1 MSTLQKTGYQQ
12 DNIGSWIEKDP
23 EAELIY
29 SMDWS
34 QWLALNDAVSSV
46 EYTLQV
52 RANDPD
58 PLLKLSQG
66 LAQGNTV
73 TYVELGG
80 GQIGKTYTVTAAIET
95 QDGSKDRRSF
105 RIKVQDRSA

>member
-12 DNIGSWIEKDP
+12 DNQGSWIEKDP

-34 QWLALNDAVSSV
+34 QWLATGDGINTVDYA
-46 EYTLQV
+46 LQV

-66 LAQGNTV
+66 KTANDTV
-73 TYVELGG
+73 TFVELGG
-80 GQIGKTYTVTAAIET
+80 GQIGKTYTVTATIVT

>member
-1 MSTLQKTGYQQ
+1 MTTLQKTGYQQ
-12 DNIGSWIEKDP
+12 DNQGSWIEKDP

-29 SMDWS
+29 SMDWT
-34 QWLALNDAVSSV
+34 QWLAAGDGIDTVNYA
-46 EYTLQV
+46 LQV

-66 LAQGNTV
+66 KAQADKV

-80 GQIGKTYTVTAAIET
+80 GQVGKTYTVTATVVT

-105 RIKVQDRSA
+105 RVKIQDRSA